1 MSRRGGFRPFDPFE
15 RGGPL
20 EGAREIR
27 FPRPPRRFWFGA
39 ALFGIAVLVLLFASP
54 IIWIFTEREWF
65 GALGYL
71 DVFTT
76 QVTLQAVL
84 VIGSFAISFLYI
96 VANVVI
102 ALRVRSGPA
111 LRAVGIQRSALRSP
125 IAGISFAAA
134 FLVALILSGGAYTQ
148 WTSLALF
155 QHASPTGLT
164 DPVLGM
170 DYSFY
175 LLTLPFLHSLAN
187 WALGLGFMA
196 TLLIGA
202 LYAWRG
208 DTFDLNLN
216 PLAIAHLSAMLG
228 VVALVLGASMWLGR
242 YDLLFAHNTNIVYGA
257 SYADVY
263 ARLPLYTF
271 QAGAS
276 VVLAGAL
283 FANMWLRRLR
293 VPLIGAGLWVLMLI
307 IGQIYPAALQTFFV
321 TPSAQSY
328 ELPYITREIAGT
340 RAAYGLSNVSVN
352 NFTGDQPVSKQD
364 VQNDQATIDNLR
376 LWDYAPLKDTYEQ
389 QQTIRT
395 YYSFNDIDIDRYN
408 VSRAAGAAPSYTSL
422 EISAREF
429 NYSNLSSAAQ
439 NWVNQHLIYT
449 HGYGVAA
456 SPVNAVVGEGLPDY
470 VVGDLPPTGPLKVTQ
485 PAIYFGELSTIDN
498 YALAP
503 SNTLEFDFPK
513 GSQDAYTTYTGTHGV
528 PMTATNRALW
538 ALRLGDFNLLVTPQ
552 VTDKTQL
559 LFNRKIVDRA
569 RELAPFL
576 TFDQDPY
583 VVVVDG
589 RLYWILDAYT
599 TGTTYPY
606 SQDSTFQGN
615 ASDGGFDVNYVRNSV
630 KVVIDAYE
638 GTANFYVIDPKDPI
652 IRAYQATFP
661 SLFKPID
668 AMPAGLR
675 AHLRVPEDLFTTQ
688 VGIYATYHI
697 TDPKVFFARED
708 VWAIPT
714 AQNSPGGT
722 ALAVQPYYVL
732 FRLPGET
739 NPEFLLIMP
748 FTPRG
753 KSNMVSWMAAR
764 TDGAHYGEYVS
775 YVLPKDK
782 VIFGPQQV
790 ANRINENTT
799 ISSDFTLFHQAG
811 SEVQQGNLLV
821 VPIGNSF
828 LYFEPIYLRATQTSS
843 LPELKRVILAD
854 QTQVVY
860 ANTLQQAIDQLV
872 GTSTGPPSTTPPPT
886 ITPAVIAQIADI
898 VTQANQHYAKAYVA
912 LKSGDLTTYASEMV
926 TVGKLLQQLQTL
938 TGSAK
943 ATTTP
948 TPGTLP
954 SPSPSASP

>member
-1 MSRRGGFRPFDPFE
+1 M
-15 RGGPL
+15 
-20 EGAREIR
+20 
-27 FPRPPRRFWFGA
+27 
-39 ALFGIAVLVLLFASP
+39 LVLLFASP

-65 GALGYL
+65 AALGYQ

-76 QVTLQAVL
+76 QLTLQAVL
-84 VIGSFAISFLYI
+84 VVGSFAISFLYI
-96 VANVVI
+96 AANLVI
-102 ALRVRSGPA
+102 ALRLRSGPA

-164 DPVLGM
+164 DPVLGQ

-187 WALGLGFMA
+187 WALGLGFMSA
-196 TLLIGA
+196 LLIGA

-208 DTFDLNLN
+208 DTFDLHLN
-216 PLAIAHLSAMLG
+216 PLAVAHLSAMLA
-228 VVALVLGASMWLGR
+228 VIALVLAASMWLGR

-257 SYADVY
+257 SYADVN

-307 IGQIYPAALQTFFV
+307 VGQIYPAALQTFFV
-321 TPSAQSY
+321 TPSARSY
-328 ELPYITREIAGT
+328 EIPYITREIAGT

-352 NFTGDQPVSKQD
+352 NFTGDQPVSKTD

-408 VSRAAGAAPSYTSL
+408 VPRTTGSAPSYVSL

-429 NYSNLSSAAQ
+429 DYTKLSSAAQ
-439 NWVNQHLIYT
+439 NWVNQHLFYT

-470 VVGDLPPTGPLKVTQ
+470 VVGDLPPSGPLKVTQ

-503 SNTLEFDFPK
+503 SNTREFDFPQ
-513 GSQDAYTTYTGTHGV
+513 GNQDAYTTYTGTHGV
-528 PMTATNRALW
+528 PMTAANRALW
-538 ALRLGDFNLLVTPQ
+538 ALRLGDFNLLVSPQ
-552 VTDKTQL
+552 VTAKTQL
-559 LFNRKIVDRA
+559 LFNRKVVDRA

-576 TFDQDPY
+576 TFDNHPY
-583 VVVVDG
+583 VAVVDG
-589 RLYWILDAYT
+589 RVYWILDAYT

-606 SQDSTFQGN
+606 SQDSTFQSN
-615 ASDGGFDVNYVRNSV
+615 SSSGGFDVNYIRNSV

-638 GTANFYVIDPKDPI
+638 GTTDFYVIDPTDPI
-652 IRAYQATFP
+652 IKAYQATFP

-675 AHLRVPEDLFTTQ
+675 AHLRVPEDLFNVQ

-697 TDPKVFFARED
+697 SDPNVFFARED
-708 VWAIPT
+708 VWDIPT
-714 AQNSPGGT
+714 AQNGPNSV
-722 ALAVQPYYVL
+722 AAAVQPYYVL

-739 NPEFLLIMP
+739 KPEFLLIMP
-748 FTPRG
+748 FTPHG
-753 KSNMVSWMAAR
+753 KNNLVSWMAAR
-764 TDGAHYGEYVS
+764 SDGSHYGEYVS

-790 ANRINENTT
+790 ANRINQDTR
-799 ISSDFTLFHQAG
+799 ISSDFTLFDQAG
-811 SEVQQGNLLV
+811 STVVQGNLLV
-821 VPIGNSF
+821 VPIGDSF
-828 LYFEPIYLRATQTSS
+828 LYFEPIYLRAKQAAS

-854 QTQVVY
+854 QTQVAY
-860 ANTLQQAIDQLV
+860 ATTLQLAINQLV
-872 GTSTGPPSTTPPPT
+872 GTNPGTPTTGPPLT
-886 ITPAVIAQIADI
+886 ITPAVVAQIADL
-898 VTQANQHYAKAYVA
+898 VTQANLHYAAAYAA

-926 TVGKLLQQLQTL
+926 QVGKLLDQLKTL
-938 TGSAK
+938 TAAAK
-943 ATTTP
+943 VTPSP
-948 TPGTLP
+948 TPKSSP
-954 SPSPSASP
+954 SPSP